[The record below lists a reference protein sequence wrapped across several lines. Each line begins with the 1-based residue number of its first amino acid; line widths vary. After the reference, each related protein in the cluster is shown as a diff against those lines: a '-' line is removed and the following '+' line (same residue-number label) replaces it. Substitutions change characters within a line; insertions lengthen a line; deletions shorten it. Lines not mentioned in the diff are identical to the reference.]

1 MSLISR
7 LGMGAFIYC
16 RADSVEACK
25 KQRTDAV
32 DADRDVN
39 MSLPRTFED
48 RSVRLQPPSLT
59 GQRWHA
65 VHTLPMKED
74 HAQFHLENQF
84 FSTFVPRRPRTVR
97 HARKTKTIAAP
108 YFPRYLFVA
117 LDLSMDPWRKVNGTF
132 GVSRLVMRG
141 DEPQPVPKGVVET
154 LVALTDSQGFLKL
167 EDKLKI
173 GGSVRLMAG
182 PFADHL
188 AILDHL
194 DDTGRVS
201 VLLEILGRRVRV
213 DTTAGNLLPLS

>member
-1 MSLISR
+1 MSL
-7 LGMGAFIYC
+7 LGTLEGH
-16 RADSVEACK
+16 
-25 KQRTDAV
+25 
-32 DADRDVN
+32 DVRP
-39 MSLPRTFED
+39 LP
-48 RSVRLQPPSLT
+48 PALT

-84 FSTFVPRRPRTVR
+84 FSTFMPRRPRTVR

-117 LDLSMDPWRKVNGTF
+117 FDLSTDPWRKVNGTF

-154 LVALTDSQGFLKL
+154 LVALTDSQGLLKL
-167 EDKLKI
+167 DDHLKI
-173 GGSVRLMAG
+173 GGAVRLMAG
-182 PFADHL
+182 PFADQL

-213 DTTAGNLLPLS
+213 DTTAGNLLPLT

>member
-1 MSLISR
+1 MSM
-7 LGMGAFIYC
+7 LGGFKDH
-16 RADSVEACK
+16 R
-25 KQRTDAV
+25 
-32 DADRDVN
+32 
-39 MSLPRTFED
+39 
-48 RSVRLQPPSLT
+48 VRLLPSALT
-59 GQRWHA
+59 GQRWYA

-74 HAQFHLENQF
+74 QAQLHLENQC
-84 FSTFVPRRPRTVR
+84 FSPFVPRRPRTVR

-108 YFPRYLFVA
+108 YFPRYLFVT
-117 LDLSMDPWRKVNGTF
+117 LDLSTDPWRTVNGTY

-154 LVALTDSQGFLKL
+154 LVALTDSQGFLRL
-167 EDKLKI
+167 GDQLKI

-182 PFADHL
+182 PFADQL

-213 DTTAGNLLPLS
+213 DTTAGNLLPLP